1 MCQQEHKEKVNQPAS
16 CLKQK
21 AADPLPLSRRFSS
34 NSSPL
39 KEVRNNIAGSVIRYP
54 NLRDFLPSGPQQH
67 PHYHRPQSLVPD
79 SIQPPVS
86 CQGSGHR
93 SSAAHQLFKTPQGE
107 QRLTSRRREMGHRG
121 CWWEAVGGLI
131 LAPRPDLSGDI
142 GLASPCPQPC
152 GHSNELVAHCVRCF
166 ASLSMAASGDVTLRA
181 AKGLCSHA
189 LADYA
194 DDERSIR

>member
-1 MCQQEHKEKVNQPAS
+1 MCQQEHKQKVNQPAS

-21 AADPLPLSRRFSS
+21 AADPLPLSRRFASS
-34 NSSPL
+34 SSPL
-39 KEVRNNIAGSVIRYP
+39 KGERNNIAGSVIRYLT
-54 NLRDFLPSGPQQH
+54 LRDFLPSGPQQH
-67 PHYHRPQSLVPD
+67 LRYHRPQSLVPD

-131 LAPRPDLSGDI
+131 LAPSPRPVRRHRI
-142 GLASPCPQPC
+142 GLPLPQPC
-152 GHSNELVAHCVRCF
+152 GHLMN
-166 ASLSMAASGDVTLRA
+166 
-181 AKGLCSHA
+181 
-189 LADYA
+189 
-194 DDERSIR
+194 